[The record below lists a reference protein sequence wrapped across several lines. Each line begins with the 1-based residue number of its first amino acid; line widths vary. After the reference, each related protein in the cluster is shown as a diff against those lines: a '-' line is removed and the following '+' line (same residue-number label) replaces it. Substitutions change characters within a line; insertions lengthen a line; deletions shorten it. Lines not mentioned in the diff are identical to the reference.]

1 MVFFIKVNDILTAG
15 LCATAFAFLL
25 YFIIY
30 NRESRVARMFSAL
43 LACVFIVYL
52 MDLLLTNVRDLGR
65 SIATAAL
72 LLRLQWLGIAFTPV
86 LYLEFARAIRL
97 SVLEDHY
104 PDWFRPLGLTLS
116 VIVVILAW
124 WTDWVVY
131 DGEFTAGAPHMRP
144 GPLFYPFAGLFVLS
158 IIEGLREIW
167 AARSR
172 CYTRAARRRM
182 TYLLAGFVAPAL
194 GVFPYLLFIGWPS
207 QLPDIFLWVF
217 LLLSNIVIAVLLLL
231 VAYGTAFIGVLTPE
245 RVVKH
250 RFVRFLLRGPVA
262 ALLALVAFHAG
273 SGLERALFGPDNLN
287 GGIHFPFRA
296 LHLGLDS
303 ASGLGPSTFS
313 LVATAIAVI
322 LVQLSVELAKPLIDL
337 ALYRESREEV
347 AQIQAL
353 SERLLTVADLRQF
366 LENILAAACEL
377 LRSSGGFIAI
387 LENGQPRREIWY
399 GHHISMEK
407 VATLPLQALEG
418 SSTPAPA
425 SLEESVT
432 VSGRMQFTRWEDYQI
447 LPIHD
452 KAGERILGVVGFWLP
467 LKAPGADGE
476 AISPQAQRH
485 RSAVSGVPSE
495 TMNSLTLQEEQWL
508 MLDRMLQQASAALED
523 RQLQKAFFK
532 AFAPLLPEL
541 EAIQHRL
548 GMLRYDESATRGFSI
563 VESPQLPK
571 WIHKALS
578 HYWGGPRLT
587 ESPLLRLVVVQ
598 QAAEAH
604 EGNQVKG
611 LRAVLNEAIER
622 LRPEG
627 ERILT
632 APEWLLY
639 NILEMKF
646 LRGQKVR
653 EVARRLALS
662 ESDLYRKQRVAIEN
676 LSHILVDMEEDAQV
690 NASLHDNRRT

>member
-1 MVFFIKVNDILTAG
+1 MYFFVKINDILTAG
-15 LCATAFAFLL
+15 LCATAFALMLYFLL
-25 YFIIY
+25 Y
-30 NRESRVARMFSAL
+30 NRESRVARTFSAL

-52 MDLLLTNVRDLGR
+52 MDLLLTNVHDLAR
-65 SIATAAL
+65 AAL
-72 LLRLQWLGIAFTPV
+72 LLRLQWLGIAFTPF
-86 LYLEFARAIRL
+86 LYLEFARAIQL
-97 SVLEDHY
+97 SVLEDRY
-104 PDWFRPLGLTLS
+104 PDWFGAFGVVLS
-116 VIVVILAW
+116 VVIVILAW
-124 WTDWVVY
+124 QTDWVVY

-144 GPLFYPFAGLFVLS
+144 GPLFYPFAALFVLS
-158 IIEGLREIW
+158 IIEGLREITV
-167 AARSR
+167 ARNR

-207 QLPDIFLWVF
+207 QLPDIFLWIF
-217 LLLSNIVIAVLLLL
+217 LLLSNVIIAVMLLL

-250 RFVRFLLRGPVA
+250 RLVRFLLRGPVA
-262 ALLALVAFHAG
+262 ALLALLAFRAG
-273 SGLERALFGPDNLN
+273 SVLEGALFGLGNAN
-287 GGIHFPFRA
+287 GRSVAEG
-296 LHLGLDS
+296 G
-303 ASGLGPSTFS
+303 GTYTFS
-313 LVATAIAVI
+313 LVATAMAVI

-353 SERLLTVADLRQF
+353 SQRLLTVADLRQF

-377 LRSSGGFIAI
+377 LRTSGGFIAV
-387 LENGQPRREIWY
+387 LENGQPHREISY
-399 GHHISMEK
+399 GHHISVEK
-407 VATLPLQALEG
+407 VATLPVQDLDASGNPSESPHEMRALKAVQGDKLHAVATE
-418 SSTPAPA
+418 
-425 SLEESVT
+425 
-432 VSGRMQFTRWEDYQI
+432 MQVFRWEDYQI
-447 LPIHD
+447 LPIRD
-452 KAGERILGVVGFWLP
+452 KAGERILGVVGLWMPKAASNGTDAGP
-467 LKAPGADGE
+467 L
-476 AISPQAQRH
+476 
-485 RSAVSGVPSE
+485 
-495 TMNSLTLQEEQWL
+495 LLQDEQWL
-508 MLDRMLQQASAALED
+508 MLDRMLKQASAALED
-523 RQLQKAFFK
+523 RQLQMAFFK

-541 EAIQHRL
+541 DAIQHRL

-598 QAAEAH
+598 QAAEAY
-604 EGNQVKG
+604 EGNQIKG
-611 LRAVLNEAIER
+611 LRSVLSEAIER

-662 ESDLYRKQRVAIEN
+662 ESDLYRKQRIAIEN
-676 LSHILVDMEEDAQV
+676 LSRILADMEERAQV
-690 NASLHDNRRT
+690 DRRS